1 MRSWM
6 PRYHQKRSSSANM
19 FVYSSTRIGALSK
32 GSARKAQGVGSRRR
46 RAPHVL
52 RHLGEIVADEALTLW
67 RPGEAVALS
76 RAPDEFAVVVGTLG
90 AREELFHQESRLLE
104 VESVGVA
111 HEHTDLPL
119 ELRAERR
126 PIALEDVPK
135 VVVLFPVG
143 GHFLVDDARLL
154 VVEKARIAVAPHR
167 TVNGLEDVHLVAG
180 ASPRAYRRFLEAIP
194 GIVRALVLVDVHE
207 LEVAEVDGVGTE
219 HPRAVEELRGEDLRR
234 EGAPAARRAA
244 GKRVRPHPSPMARN
258 FFSTWGMSSSTIASP

>member
-1 MRSWM
+1 
-6 PRYHQKRSSSANM
+6 M
-19 FVYSSTRIGALSK
+19 FVYLSTRIRALAK
-32 GSARKAQGVGSRRR
+32 RSARKAQEVGPGRRG
-46 RAPHVL
+46 APHML

-154 VVEKARIAVAPHR
+154 VVEKARIAVGPHR

-180 ASPRAYRRFLEAIP
+180 ASAGSEDQLEKARVSLVHEDLVVDRAHPRGRFL
-194 GIVRALVLVDVHE
+194 
-207 LEVAEVDGVGTE
+207 
-219 HPRAVEELRGEDLRR
+219 
-234 EGAPAARRAA
+234 
-244 GKRVRPHPSPMARN
+244 
-258 FFSTWGMSSSTIASP
+258 